1 MLSSIIILFSRIN
14 VKKNQHLLL
23 LFCIIFIALIS
34 AFIPGFNQQVIE
46 NTKIDTIGH
55 FIGFF
60 LLTWLLTT
68 FIKLPITVAALTLVF
83 YAAATELGQ
92 AYLGFRN
99 GEFTDFV
106 ADIVGVASFIFILW
120 LNIIIKA
127 RR

>member
-1 MLSSIIILFSRIN
+1 M
-14 VKKNQHLLL
+14 KKNHHLLL
-23 LFCIIFIALIS
+23 LFCIIFIALICS
-34 AFIPGFNQQVIE
+34 FIPGFNQQIVE

-68 FIKLPITVAALTLVF
+68 FVKLPVTVAGLTLIF

-106 ADIVGVASFIFILW
+106 ADIVGVAAFILILW
-120 LNIIIKA
+120 CKVIFKT
-127 RR
+127 RS